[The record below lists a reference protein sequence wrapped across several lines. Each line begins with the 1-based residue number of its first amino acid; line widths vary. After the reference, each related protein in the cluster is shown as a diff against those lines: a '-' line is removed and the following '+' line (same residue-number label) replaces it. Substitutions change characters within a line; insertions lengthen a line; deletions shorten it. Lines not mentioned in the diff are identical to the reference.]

1 MEARQRRPYAATAN
15 VIAVLNR
22 ARNRNLPETIGNDF
36 LRIAGIPDAVFGR
49 VTEAVR
55 FLGLVNDDQTPSDLL
70 RSIAAA
76 SDEEY
81 RDLLATTI
89 RTAYRDDFAQV
100 DPGQD
105 SQGQIVGQ
113 FQRYEPRSQVAR
125 MVMLFL
131 GLCREAAIPVRDVPR
146 ERQMQ
151 QPRPGRTVNQPRPR
165 TSQTT
170 VRADRRPQT
179 PPDPAPAGAALGMT
193 ETDIANLTDQEFD
206 SVWAAMGTV
215 TRALAIAR
223 ARAHQQVAKSQD
235 DETTT
240 GDSP

>member
-22 ARNRNLPETIGNDF
+22 ARSRNLPETIGNDF
-36 LRIAGIPDAVFGR
+36 LRIAGIPEAVFGR

-55 FLGLVNDDQTPSDLL
+55 FLGLVNEDQTPSDLL

-76 SDEEY
+76 PDEEY

-105 SQGQIVGQ
+105 SQPQVVGQ

-131 GLCREAAIPVRDVPR
+131 GLCREAGIPVRDVPR

-151 QPRPGRTVNQPRPR
+151 QARPGRTMSQPRPR
-165 TSQTT
+165 SSQKTA
-170 VRADRRPQT
+170 REDRRPQT
-179 PPDPAPAGAALGMT
+179 PLDPAPAGAPLGMT
-193 ETDIANLTDQEFD
+193 EADIANLTDQEFD
-206 SVWAAMGTV
+206 TVWSAIGTA
-215 TRALAIAR
+215 TRALALAR
-223 ARAHQQVAKSQD
+223 ARANQQAVKSQD
-235 DETTT
+235 DETPTS
-240 GDSP
+240 DPP